1 MTCKHP
7 GVKQI
12 LLPCFV
18 HCGKTIWL
26 ALLAL
31 LGFSGS
37 TAFHYITFLSSA
49 PPALGSEGNIP
60 QSLPE
65 TRVTELE

>member
-26 ALLAL
+26 ALL
-31 LGFSGS
+31 GFSGS
-37 TAFHYITFLSSA
+37 TAFHYLTFLSS

-65 TRVTELE
+65 VRVTELE